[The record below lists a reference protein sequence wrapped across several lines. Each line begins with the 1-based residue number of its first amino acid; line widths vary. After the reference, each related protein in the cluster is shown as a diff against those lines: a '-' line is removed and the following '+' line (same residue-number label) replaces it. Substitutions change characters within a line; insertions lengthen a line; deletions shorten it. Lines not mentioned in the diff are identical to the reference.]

1 MFGGR
6 SLNSEPSVAGAMS
19 GTAGSVAQPSSG
31 AGAAA
36 STPAKTTSVIG
47 SDFAIVGEK
56 VTLVCK
62 STLLVEGEVIG
73 DINGE
78 DVTVG
83 ESGMVTGTIT
93 ARNITMHG
101 ALRGALHGDNV
112 TLHKTARV
120 DGDIVQN
127 SLVVAEGAQ
136 FDGRVRPPRDATE
149 VQPVLD
155 ATAFTHTVAPAA

>member
-6 SLNSEPSVAGAMS
+6 SLSSQPNFADAMSNAPAGPAQSQSNAGAK
-19 GTAGSVAQPSSG
+19 
-31 AGAAA
+31 
-36 STPAKTTSVIG
+36 PARATSIVG
-47 SDFAIVGEK
+47 SDFTIIGER

-62 STLLVEGEVIG
+62 SSLLIEGEVIG

-101 ALRGALHGDNV
+101 ALKGALRGENV
-112 TLHKTARV
+112 TLHETARV

-127 SLVVAEGAQ
+127 TLVVAEGAQ
-136 FDGRVRPPRDATE
+136 FDGRVRPPRDASE
-149 VQPVLD
+149 LQPVLD
-155 ATAFTHTVAPAA
+155 AATLVQAAATSEAA

>member
-6 SLNSEPSVAGAMS
+6 SLNSEPNIAGAMS
-19 GTAGSVAQPSSG
+19 NPSAGSAQATHA
-31 AGAAA
+31 AGAAPGRA
-36 STPAKTTSVIG
+36 TSVIG
-47 SDFAIVGEK
+47 SDFAILGEK

-62 STLLVEGEVIG
+62 SSLLIEGEVIG
-73 DINGE
+73 DINGD

-83 ESGMVTGTIT
+83 ENGMVTGTIT

-101 ALRGALHGDNV
+101 ALKGALRGESV

-127 SLVVAEGAQ
+127 TLVVAEGAQ
-136 FDGRVRPPRDATE
+136 FDGRVRPPRDASE
-149 VQPVLD
+149 LQPVLD
-155 ATAFTHTVAPAA
+155 VTAFAHAIAPAA

>member
-1 MFGGR
+1 MSGSSTASAQSSAG
-6 SLNSEPSVAGAMS
+6 SQAGA
-19 GTAGSVAQPSSG
+19 
-31 AGAAA
+31 
-36 STPAKTTSVIG
+36 TSIIG
-47 SDFAIVGEK
+47 SDFAIVGER

-62 STLLVEGEVIG
+62 SKLLVEGEVIG

-93 ARNITMHG
+93 ARTITMHG
-101 ALRGALHGDNV
+101 ALKGALRGESV

-127 SLVVAEGAQ
+127 TLVVAEGAQ
-136 FDGRVRPPRDATE
+136 FDGRVRPPQDANE
-149 VQPVLD
+149 VKPQLD
-155 ATAFTHTVAPAA
+155 PAAFVHQIAPAA

>member
-1 MFGGR
+1 M
-6 SLNSEPSVAGAMS
+6 
-19 GTAGSVAQPSSG
+19 
-31 AGAAA
+31 
-36 STPAKTTSVIG
+36 SVIG

-62 STLLVEGEVIG
+62 SKLLVEGEVIG

-93 ARNITMHG
+93 ARTITMHG
-101 ALRGALHGDNV
+101 ALKGALRGESV

-127 SLVVAEGAQ
+127 TLVVAEGAQ
-136 FDGRVRPPRDATE
+136 FDGRVRPPQDANE
-149 VQPVLD
+149 VKPQLD
-155 ATAFTHTVAPAA
+155 PAAFVPQIAPAA

>member
-1 MFGGR
+1 MVFGGR
-6 SLNSEPSVAGAMS
+6 SLNSDPNNAGAMTGS
-19 GTAGSVAQPSSG
+19 STASAQSPSS
-31 AGAAA
+31 AGAM
-36 STPAKTTSVIG
+36 SVIG

-62 STLLVEGEVIG
+62 SKLLVEGEVIG

-93 ARNITMHG
+93 ARTITMHG
-101 ALRGALHGDNV
+101 ALKGALRGESV

-127 SLVVAEGAQ
+127 TLVVAEGAQ
-136 FDGRVRPPRDATE
+136 FDGRVRPPQDANE
-149 VQPVLD
+149 VKPQLD
-155 ATAFTHTVAPAA
+155 PAAFVPQIAPAA